1 MKHLVHF
8 VRVSIF
14 CAPLIAQAA
23 DDFDFDLS
31 SYAAPSPFEL
41 HGYVELRQEYQRL
54 DSDSPLYRLNFAD
67 TPRDSLDRSFAAL
80 ELSGSY
86 RNGDSRLSAT
96 WHGEQQRDA
105 RTDSGSGRVYE
116 LYLTHQAEATTTVEI
131 GKRALKWGKGYAWN
145 PVGFIERPKDPN
157 DPELSREGFVIAGA
171 DFIHTR
177 GSDLHTIAF
186 TPVLLPVTAHI
197 NNDFGA
203 KKTLNVAA
211 KLYLLY
217 RDIDIDLL
225 WLSTGSRPGRVG
237 FDFST
242 NLASNLEVHGEYA
255 YIGTHE
261 QRLLG
266 SEGLVSRTFAAH
278 NWLLGLRYLTERE
291 TTWIAEYYHN
301 DGGYSQDEMEDYLA
315 RVNSAPAAA
324 LAQLRTVGQAGYT
337 RPGAMR
343 DYLYLRI
350 AQKEPFDIL
359 YFNPALTAI
368 HNVNDGSW
376 SLTPELLYTG
386 IDDLELRLRATV
398 LGGGHLSEFGAKPN
412 DNRIELRVRYSF

>member
-1 MKHLVHF
+1 MKRLAAILLLALPALG
-8 VRVSIF
+8 RT
-14 CAPLIAQAA
+14 A
-23 DDFDFDLS
+23 DDFSFDLS
-31 SYAAPSPFEL
+31 AYAEPAPFEL
-41 HGYVELRQEYQRL
+41 HGYVELRQEHQRL
-54 DSDSPLYRLNFAD
+54 DADSPLYRLNFAE
-67 TPRDSLDRSFAAL
+67 TAPATLDRSVAAL
-80 ELSGSY
+80 ELTGTY
-86 RNGDSRLSAT
+86 RSGDSRLAAT
-96 WHGEQQRDA
+96 WHGERLHDDLV
-105 RTDSGSGRVYE
+105 DSGAGRFYE
-116 LYLTHQAEATTTVEI
+116 LYLAHQPDATTTVEV
-131 GKRALKWGKGYAWN
+131 GKRAVKWGKGYAWN

-177 GSDLHTIAF
+177 GGDLHTLAF
-186 TPVLLPVTAHI
+186 TPVLLPVTSAV
-197 NNDFGA
+197 NDDFGPEH
-203 KKTLNVAA
+203 TLNAAA

-225 WLSTGSRPGRVG
+225 WLSAGSRPGRIG
-237 FDFST
+237 LDFST

-255 YIGTHE
+255 YIGTYE

-266 SEGLVSRTFAAH
+266 SDGLVSHTFAAH

-315 RVNSAPAAA
+315 RVNNAPAAA

-337 RPGAMR
+337 RPGAMQ

-386 IDDLELRLRATV
+386 IDDLELRLRATI
-398 LGGGHLSEFGAKPN
+398 LGGGRLSEFGAKPN